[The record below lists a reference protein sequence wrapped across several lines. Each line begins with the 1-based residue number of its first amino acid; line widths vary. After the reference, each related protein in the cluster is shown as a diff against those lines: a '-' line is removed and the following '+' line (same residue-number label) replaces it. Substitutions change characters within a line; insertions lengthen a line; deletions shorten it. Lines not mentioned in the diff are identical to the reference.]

1 MANSEIL
8 WIDIIY
14 DWCVYLL
21 IDAAQ
26 VLGISYEEINVWLFV
41 FILPLLLLISFT
53 FNLILFIRLRSAKNI
68 QVIRI

>member
-1 MANSEIL
+1 MADSGIL

-26 VLGISYEEINVWLFV
+26 LLGISYEEINVWLFV
-41 FILPLLLLISFT
+41 FILPLILLISFA
-53 FNLILFIRLRSAKNI
+53 FNVVLFAKLKSSENI
-68 QVIRI
+68 